1 MKNKNTR
8 VWIWMEEYAVQ
19 KAVYN
24 PGNRTLIVYNEQDE
38 IILKR
43 TGISLKQLPSL
54 EALFFHFGAKRIDGQ
69 KEPFT
74 YL

>member
-1 MKNKNTR
+1 MKNKGTQI
-8 VWIWMEEYAVQ
+8 WIWIEENTFH

-24 PGNRTLIVYNEQDE
+24 PADRTLIIYNEWDE

-43 TGISLKQLPSL
+43 TGISPEQFLSF
-54 EALFFHFGAKRIDGQ
+54 EVLFFHFGAKRIDGQ